1 MTCIDVGVIQDGAE
15 VVAIDCDVRIIKHH
29 ERRER
34 KTKASRGLD
43 NERTS
48 FVCAH
53 RRLVLSSRRRRYAS
67 HNVALKREC
76 LRSQV
81 SSVHAARVRSSR
93 TGTNGFYFLSST
105 RSSQNRVWRVMA
117 FNAVPV
123 LDDEGDGARG
133 GLKMTSTTASAVR
146 PAPCLIVMCGK
157 PASGKTT
164 VVEKLKARL
173 TRADVNADVVIVDEK
188 SINAGKRN
196 QAYENATHEK
206 MTRGGL
212 RSACDRVL
220 HRNGPCVILDSL
232 NAIKG
237 FRYELWCVAR
247 AAAARYCVIHV
258 EVSDDKAKA
267 WNSARSGDEDTMD
280 DVYSDAILQD
290 LCFRFEQ
297 PVASNRWDSPL
308 FTFRPATDS
317 SAHEADIL
325 DAICAHVRGDASAI
339 RHSARVLTPNKATQ
353 NAPLS
358 ETNLR
363 HEMDRAAQEIVDGIS
378 AAVSANGGN
387 PCSSY
392 TFGAGM
398 PVLRCSRVLT
408 LAELRRR
415 KRDFLQLASK
425 SLSRPTR
432 EDVKKLFIEC
442 LQQQCNTV

>member
-1 MTCIDVGVIQDGAE
+1 
-15 VVAIDCDVRIIKHH
+15 
-29 ERRER
+29 
-34 KTKASRGLD
+34 
-43 NERTS
+43 
-48 FVCAH
+48 
-53 RRLVLSSRRRRYAS
+53 
-67 HNVALKREC
+67 
-76 LRSQV
+76 
-81 SSVHAARVRSSR
+81 
-93 TGTNGFYFLSST
+93 
-105 RSSQNRVWRVMA
+105 MA
-117 FNAVPV
+117 FNVV
-123 LDDEGDGARG
+123 DDESDAARG
-133 GLKMTSTTASAVR
+133 GSTATSTTASAVR
-146 PAPCLIVMCGK
+146 PAPCLIVLCGK

-164 VVEKLKARL
+164 VAEKLKARL
-173 TRADVNADVVIVDEK
+173 MASDVNAEVVVVDEK
-188 SINAGKRN
+188 SINAGKRT

-247 AAAARYCVIHV
+247 AASARYTVVHV
-258 EVSDDKAKA
+258 DASDDDIKV
-267 WNSARSGDEDTMD
+267 WNSVRSDEKDA
-280 DVYSDAILQD
+280 YSDAILQD

-317 SAHEADIL
+317 PAHEADIL

-339 RHSARVLTPNKATQ
+339 RHSARALTPNKATQ

-363 HEMDRAAQEIVDGIS
+363 HEMDRATQEIVDGIS

-398 PVLRCSRVLT
+398 PALRCSRVLT

-425 SLSRPTR
+425 SLAKPTR
-432 EDVKKLFIEC
+432 DDVKKLFIEC
-442 LQQQCNTV
+442 LQQQCNAT